1 MTENMKADAPSTV
14 VKSNTIS
21 EAPGPTIFVPMRC
34 SWKKLVCDESI
45 PVGPEG
51 NTNSTLE
58 ICPTLAPNQ
67 RLLVDHTSKGN
78 TEGDTSANKLP
89 RLSELDPMVVVVL
102 VSPTKGL
109 PLESR
114 TALAGINESVH
125 KLVQRQFLVQPDDR
139 STRGELR
146 RINESGTRSNG
157 RSTTGT
163 SEHLSAAVVSS
174 REGANRAA
182 PGDIITT
189 RTVPNLVGVE
199 RGPVATR

>member
-1 MTENMKADAPSTV
+1 MEQTFGNKRSSIGSSESGATLKIAGLVKATPLVRLNVNASVSRARWSTPTSRKMTEKMKTDAPSTV

-21 EAPGPTIFVPMRC
+21 EAPGPTIFVPMVC
-34 SWKKLVCDESI
+34 SWKKLVCDGSI

-58 ICPTLAPNQ
+58 ICPALAPNQ

-102 VSPTKGL
+102 VSHTKGL

-114 TALAGINESVH
+114 TAL
-125 KLVQRQFLVQPDDR
+125 
-139 STRGELR
+139 
-146 RINESGTRSNG
+146 
-157 RSTTGT
+157 
-163 SEHLSAAVVSS
+163 VSI
-174 REGANRAA
+174 RA
-182 PGDIITT
+182 
-189 RTVPNLVGVE
+189 
-199 RGPVATR
+199 